1 MRSAMSSTRPLLI
14 LTDDDLLAERWQ
26 GLATSPVRARS
37 LDDLD
42 TWRTAGHRLV
52 VLDLGKA
59 KAGMPPLWTQPGWQR
74 NAAGL
79 AILAASSK
87 PDDDEGLAALNAGAS
102 GYCHSH
108 APLDTLRQ
116 ALDVI
121 AGGELWVGRALLSRL
136 LRLVD
141 SRLPRAGVADWAGP
155 LTERERETARL
166 AANGD
171 SNLAIATALGITE
184 RTVKA
189 HLKAVFEKLQVA
201 DRLQLALR
209 VHGVR

>member
-1 MRSAMSSTRPLLI
+1 MSPAEPLLI

-26 GLATSPVRARS
+26 ALGRSPVRARRVG
-37 LDDLD
+37 DLD
-42 TWRTAGHRLV
+42 TWRSAGHRLV
-52 VLDLGKA
+52 LVDLDPRRA
-59 KAGMPPLWTQPGWQR
+59 DAPLWQHAAWQR

-79 AILAASSK
+79 AILATSSM
-87 PDDDEGLAALNAGAS
+87 PNDDEGLAALNAGAS

-108 APLDTLRQ
+108 APLETLLQ

-121 AGGELWVGRALLSRL
+121 ASGELWVGRALLSRL

-141 SRLPRAGVADWAGP
+141 SRLPRSGLADWATP
-155 LTERERETARL
+155 LTEREREVAHL
-166 AANGD
+166 AALGE
-171 SNLAIATALGITE
+171 SNLAIAGALGITE

>member
-1 MRSAMSSTRPLLI
+1 MSPAEPLLI

-26 GLATSPVRARS
+26 ALGRSPSAPAGSATSTPGAAPATGWCWS
-37 LDDLD
+37 
-42 TWRTAGHRLV
+42 TSTPA
-52 VLDLGKA
+52 A
-59 KAGMPPLWTQPGWQR
+59 PTPLWQHAAWQR

-79 AILAASSK
+79 AILAASAQ
-87 PDDDEGLAALNAGAS
+87 PNDDEGLAVLNAGAS
-102 GYCHSH
+102 GYCHTH
-108 APLDTLRQ
+108 APTATLRQ

-141 SRLPRAGVADWAGP
+141 TRLPRVGLAHWSAP
-155 LTERERETARL
+155 SPSEREVAQL
-166 AANGD
+166 AAIGD
-171 SNLAIATALGITE
+171 SNLTIADALGITE

>member
-1 MRSAMSSTRPLLI
+1 MSPAEPLLI

-26 GLATSPVRARS
+26 TLGRSPVRARRV
-37 LDDLD
+37 DDLD
-42 TWRTAGHRLV
+42 TWRAAGHRLV
-52 VLDLGKA
+52 LIDL
-59 KAGMPPLWTQPGWQR
+59 PPRRADAPPWQHPAWQR

-79 AILAASSK
+79 AILAASAQ
-87 PDDDEGLAALNAGAS
+87 PNDDEGLAALNAGAS
-102 GYCHSH
+102 GYCHTH
-108 APLDTLRQ
+108 APTATLRQ

-141 SRLPRAGVADWAGP
+141 TRLPRVGLAHWSVP
-155 LTERERETARL
+155 LTEREREVAQL
-166 AANGD
+166 AAIGD
-171 SNLAIATALGITE
+171 SNLTIADALGITE

>member
-1 MRSAMSSTRPLLI
+1 MSTPEPLLI
-14 LTDDDLLAERWQ
+14 LTADDLLADRWQ
-26 GLATSPVRARS
+26 ALAPTVIRAREIEA
-37 LDDLD
+37 LD
-42 TWRTAGHRLV
+42 TWRKAGHRLV
-52 VLDLGKA
+52 VADLGTPLPGNA
-59 KAGMPPLWTQPGWQR
+59 LLWTTPAWLR
-74 NAAGL
+74 NASGL
-79 AILAASSK
+79 AILAASPR
-87 PDDDEGLAALNAGAS
+87 PDDDEGLAILNAGAS

-116 ALDVI
+116 ALEVI
-121 AGGELWVGRALLSRL
+121 ASGELWVGHALLSRL

-141 SRLPRAGVADWAGP
+141 TRLPRASLTDWATP
-155 LTERERETARL
+155 LTEREREVAHH
-166 AANGD
+166 AAIGE
-171 SNLAIATALGITE
+171 SNLAIADALGITE

>member
-1 MRSAMSSTRPLLI
+1 MSPPEALLI
-14 LTDDDLLAERWQ
+14 LTDDDLLAAHWQ
-26 GLATSPVRARS
+26 GLAAAPVRARG
-37 LDDLD
+37 LDGLD
-42 TWRTAGHRLV
+42 AWRAAGHRLV
-52 VLDLGKA
+52 LVDLGLA
-59 KAGMPPLWTQPGWQR
+59 RGGTAALWMRPGWQR

-79 AILAASSK
+79 SILAASSQ
-87 PDDDEGLAALNAGAS
+87 PDDDEGLAVLNAGAS

-116 ALDVI
+116 ALDVV
-121 AGGELWVGRALLSRL
+121 ASGELWVGRALLSRL

-141 SRLPRAGVADWAGP
+141 TRLPRSGLADWAGP
-155 LTERERETARL
+155 LTEREREVAQR
-166 AANGD
+166 AATGD
-171 SNLAIATALGITE
+171 SNQAIGTALGITE

-189 HLKAVFEKLQVA
+189 HLKAVFEKLAVT

>member
-1 MRSAMSSTRPLLI
+1 MNPAEPLLI

-26 GLATSPVRARS
+26 ALGRSPVRARRV
-37 LDDLD
+37 DDLD
-42 TWRTAGHRLV
+42 TWHAAGHRLV
-52 VLDLGKA
+52 LVDLDPRRSDA
-59 KAGMPPLWTQPGWQR
+59 PVWRHAAWQR

-79 AILAASSK
+79 AILAASAQ
-87 PDDDEGLAALNAGAS
+87 PHDDEGLAVLNAGAS
-102 GYCHSH
+102 GYCHTH
-108 APLDTLRQ
+108 APTATLRQ

-141 SRLPRAGVADWAGP
+141 TRLPRVGLAHWSAP
-155 LTERERETARL
+155 LTEREREVAQL
-166 AANGD
+166 AAIGD
-171 SNLAIATALGITE
+171 SNLTIADALGITE

-189 HLKAVFEKLQVA
+189 HLKAVFEKLHVA

>member
-1 MRSAMSSTRPLLI
+1 MSTPEPLLI
-14 LTDDDLLAERWQ
+14 LTADDLLAERWQ
-26 GLATSPVRARS
+26 ALAPTVIRAREIEA
-37 LDDLD
+37 LE
-42 TWRTAGHRLV
+42 TWRKAGHRLV
-52 VLDLGKA
+52 AADLGTHA
-59 KAGMPPLWTQPGWQR
+59 AGASPLWAKPAWLR

-79 AILAASSK
+79 VILAASSR
-87 PDDDEGLAALNAGAS
+87 PDDDEGLAVLNAGAS

-116 ALDVI
+116 ALEVI
-121 AGGELWVGRALLSRL
+121 DSGELWVGRALLSRL

-141 SRLPRAGVADWAGP
+141 TRLPRASLPDWAAP
-155 LTERERETARL
+155 LTEREREVAHHV
-166 AANGD
+166 AVGE
-171 SNLAIATALGITE
+171 SNLAIAGALGITE

>member
-1 MRSAMSSTRPLLI
+1 MSPAEPLLI
-14 LTDDDLLAERWQ
+14 LTDDDLLAEHWQ
-26 GLATSPVRARS
+26 ALGRSPVRARRVG
-37 LDDLD
+37 DLD
-42 TWRTAGHRLV
+42 TWRSAGHRLV
-52 VLDLGKA
+52 LVDLDPRRA
-59 KAGMPPLWTQPGWQR
+59 DAPLWQHTAWQR

-79 AILAASSK
+79 AILAASAQ
-87 PDDDEGLAALNAGAS
+87 PNDDEGLAVLNAGAC
-102 GYCHSH
+102 GYCHTH
-108 APLDTLRQ
+108 APTATLRQ

-121 AGGELWVGRALLSRL
+121 SGGELWVGRALLSRL

-141 SRLPRAGVADWAGP
+141 TRLPRVGLAHWSAP
-155 LTERERETARL
+155 LTEREREVAQR
-166 AANGD
+166 ASIGD
-171 SNLAIATALGITE
+171 SNLAIADALGITE

>member
-1 MRSAMSSTRPLLI
+1 MSPAEPLLI

-26 GLATSPVRARS
+26 ALGRSPVRARRVG
-37 LDDLD
+37 DLD
-42 TWRTAGHRLV
+42 TWRSAGHRLV
-52 VLDLGKA
+52 LVDLDPRRA
-59 KAGMPPLWTQPGWQR
+59 DAPLWQHAAWQR

-79 AILAASSK
+79 AILAASAQ
-87 PDDDEGLAALNAGAS
+87 PNDDEGLAVLNAGAS
-102 GYCHSH
+102 GYCHTH
-108 APLDTLRQ
+108 APTATLRQ

-141 SRLPRAGVADWAGP
+141 TRLPRVGLAHWSAP
-155 LTERERETARL
+155 LTEREREVAQR
-166 AANGD
+166 ASIGD
-171 SNLAIATALGITE
+171 SNLAIADALGITE

>member
-1 MRSAMSSTRPLLI
+1 MSTPQPLLI
-14 LTDDDLLAERWQ
+14 LTPDDLLAERWRA
-26 GLATSPVRARS
+26 LSSSPIRATELSG
-37 LDDLD
+37 LD
-42 TWRTAGHRLV
+42 TWRKAGHRLV
-52 VLDLGKA
+52 VVDLGGYPPA
-59 KAGMPPLWTQPGWQR
+59 APPLWTRDAWQN
-74 NAAGL
+74 NAADL
-79 AILAASSK
+79 AILATSSR
-87 PDDDEGLAALNAGAS
+87 PDDEEGLAALNAGAC

-108 APLDTLRQ
+108 APIDTLRQ
-116 ALDVI
+116 ALEVI

-141 SRLPRAGVADWAGP
+141 SRLPRAGLADWARP
-155 LTERERETARL
+155 LTEREREVAHH
-166 AANGD
+166 AALGE
-171 SNLAIATALGITE
+171 SNVAIADALGITE

>member
-1 MRSAMSSTRPLLI
+1 MSPAEPLLI

-26 GLATSPVRARS
+26 ALGRSPVRARRVG
-37 LDDLD
+37 DLD
-42 TWRTAGHRLV
+42 TWRSAGHRLV
-52 VLDLGKA
+52 LVDLDPRRA
-59 KAGMPPLWTQPGWQR
+59 DAPLWQHAAWQR

-79 AILAASSK
+79 AILAASAQ
-87 PDDDEGLAALNAGAS
+87 PNDDEGLAVLNAGAC
-102 GYCHSH
+102 GYCHTH
-108 APLDTLRQ
+108 APTTTLRQ

-141 SRLPRAGVADWAGP
+141 TRLPRVGLAHWSAP
-155 LTERERETARL
+155 LTEREREVAQL
-166 AANGD
+166 AAVGD
-171 SNLAIATALGITE
+171 SNLTIADALGITE

>member
-1 MRSAMSSTRPLLI
+1 MTAPEPLLLI
-14 LTDDDLLAERWQ
+14 TDDDLLAQRWQ
-26 GLATSPVRARS
+26 ELAPSALHARGIDA
-37 LDDLD
+37 LDA
-42 TWRTAGHRLV
+42 WRSAGHRLV
-52 VLDLGKA
+52 LVDLGIA
-59 KAGMPPLWTQPGWQR
+59 RGGTAPVWTRPAWQR

-79 AILAASSK
+79 AILAASSS
-87 PDDDEGLAALNAGAS
+87 PDDDQGLALLNAGAS

-108 APLDTLRQ
+108 APTDTLRQ

-121 AGGELWVGRALLSRL
+121 ASGELWVGRALLSRL

-141 SRLPRAGVADWAGP
+141 TRLPRTGLADWSTP
-155 LTERERETARL
+155 LTEREREVAQL
-166 AANGD
+166 ASVGD
-171 SNLAIATALGITE
+171 SNLSIALALGITE

-189 HLKAVFEKLQVA
+189 HLKAVFEKLELT

>member
-1 MRSAMSSTRPLLI
+1 MSTPEPLLI
-14 LTDDDLLAERWQ
+14 LTADDLLAERWQ
-26 GLATSPVRARS
+26 ALAHTVIRAREIEA
-37 LDDLD
+37 LD
-42 TWRTAGHRLV
+42 TWRKAGHRLV
-52 VLDLGKA
+52 VTDLGTPA
-59 KAGMPPLWTQPGWQR
+59 ADTPPLWTEQAWLR

-79 AILAASSK
+79 AVLAASSR
-87 PDDDEGLAALNAGAS
+87 PDDDEGLAVLNAGAS

-116 ALDVI
+116 ALEVI
-121 AGGELWVGRALLSRL
+121 DSGELWVGRALLSRL

-141 SRLPRAGVADWAGP
+141 TRLPRTDLADWAAP
-155 LTERERETARL
+155 LTEREREVAHH
-166 AANGD
+166 AAIGE
-171 SNLAIATALGITE
+171 SNHAIADALGITE

-189 HLKAVFEKLQVA
+189 HLKAIFEKLQVA

>member
-1 MRSAMSSTRPLLI
+1 MNAPQPLLL
-14 LTDDDLLAERWQ
+14 LTDDDLLADRWQ
-26 GLATSPVRARS
+26 PLATSPVRARS
-37 LDDLD
+37 LDGLD
-42 TWRTAGHRLV
+42 VWRAAGHRLV
-52 VLDLGKA
+52 VVDLASA
-59 KAGMPPLWTQPGWQR
+59 KGGTAPLWTRPGWQR

-79 AILAASSK
+79 AILATSSQ
-87 PDDDEGLAALNAGAS
+87 PGDDEGLAVLNAGAS

-108 APLDTLRQ
+108 APVDTLRQ

-121 AGGELWVGRALLSRL
+121 ASGELWVGRALLSRL

-141 SRLPRAGVADWAGP
+141 TRLPRIGLADWASP
-155 LTERERETARL
+155 LTEREREVAQH
-166 AANGD
+166 AALGE
-171 SNLAIATALGITE
+171 SNHAIADALGITE

-189 HLKAVFEKLQVA
+189 HLKAIFEKLDVA

>member
-1 MRSAMSSTRPLLI
+1 MSPAEPLLI

-26 GLATSPVRARS
+26 ALGRSPVRARRVG
-37 LDDLD
+37 DLD
-42 TWRTAGHRLV
+42 TWRSAGHRLV
-52 VLDLGKA
+52 LVDLDPRRA
-59 KAGMPPLWTQPGWQR
+59 DAPLWQHAAWQR

-79 AILAASSK
+79 AILAASAQ
-87 PDDDEGLAALNAGAS
+87 PNDDEGLAVLNAGAC
-102 GYCHSH
+102 GYCHTH
-108 APLDTLRQ
+108 APTATLRQ

-121 AGGELWVGRALLSRL
+121 SGGELWVGRALLSRL

-141 SRLPRAGVADWAGP
+141 TRLPRVGLAHWSAP
-155 LTERERETARL
+155 LTEREREVAQR
-166 AANGD
+166 ASIGD
-171 SNLAIATALGITE
+171 SNLAIADALGITE

>member
-1 MRSAMSSTRPLLI
+1 MSPAEPLLI

-26 GLATSPVRARS
+26 ALGRSPVRARRV
-37 LDDLD
+37 DDLG
-42 TWRTAGHRLV
+42 TWRAAGHRLV
-52 VLDLGKA
+52 LVDLDPRRPDA
-59 KAGMPPLWTQPGWQR
+59 PLWQHPAWQH
-74 NAAGL
+74 NVADL
-79 AILAASSK
+79 SILAASAQ
-87 PDDDEGLAALNAGAS
+87 PDDDEGLAVLNAGAS
-102 GYCHSH
+102 GYCHTH
-108 APLDTLRQ
+108 APTATLRQ

-141 SRLPRAGVADWAGP
+141 TRLPRVGLAHWSTQ
-155 LTERERETARL
+155 LTEREREVAQL
-166 AANGD
+166 AAIGD
-171 SNLAIATALGITE
+171 SNLTIADALGITE

>member
-1 MRSAMSSTRPLLI
+1 MSTPQPLLI
-14 LTDDDLLAERWQ
+14 LTPDDLLAERWQ
-26 GLATSPVRARS
+26 ALSSSPIRALDIDGLH
-37 LDDLD
+37 
-42 TWRTAGHRLV
+42 TWRKAGHRMV
-52 VLDLGKA
+52 VIDLGGRPA
-59 KAGMPPLWTQPGWQR
+59 HAPPLWTHQAWQE
-74 NAAGL
+74 NASNL
-79 AILAASSK
+79 SILATSSR
-87 PDDDEGLAALNAGAS
+87 PDDEEGLAVLNAGAC

-108 APLDTLRQ
+108 APIDTLCH

-121 AGGELWVGRALLSRL
+121 DSGELWVGRALLSRL

-141 SRLPRAGVADWAGP
+141 SRLPRAGLADWARP
-155 LTERERETARL
+155 LTEREREVAHH
-166 AANGD
+166 AALGE
-171 SNLAIATALGITE
+171 SNPAIADALGITE

>member
-1 MRSAMSSTRPLLI
+1 V
-14 LTDDDLLAERWQ
+14 
-26 GLATSPVRARS
+26 G
-37 LDDLD
+37 DLD
-42 TWRTAGHRLV
+42 TWRSAGHRLV
-52 VLDLGKA
+52 LVDLDPRRA
-59 KAGMPPLWTQPGWQR
+59 DAPLWQHTAWQR

-79 AILAASSK
+79 AILAASAQ
-87 PDDDEGLAALNAGAS
+87 PNDDEGLAVLNAGAC
-102 GYCHSH
+102 GYCHTH
-108 APLDTLRQ
+108 APTATLRQ

-121 AGGELWVGRALLSRL
+121 SGGELWVGRALLSRL

-141 SRLPRAGVADWAGP
+141 TRLPRVGLAHWSAP
-155 LTERERETARL
+155 LTEREREVAQL
-166 AANGD
+166 AAVGD
-171 SNLAIATALGITE
+171 SNLTIADALGITE

>member
-1 MRSAMSSTRPLLI
+1 MSSPQPLLI

-26 GLATSPVRARS
+26 GLGRSPVRARN
-37 LDDLD
+37 LEGLD
-42 TWRTAGHRLV
+42 TWRAAGHRLV
-52 VLDLGKA
+52 LVDLGNA
-59 KAGMPPLWTQPGWQR
+59 KAGQPPLWTQPGWQR

-79 AILAASSK
+79 AILAASAQ
-87 PDDDEGLAALNAGAS
+87 PNDDEGLAVLNAGAS
-102 GYCHSH
+102 GYCHTH
-108 APLDTLRQ
+108 APTTTLRQ

-141 SRLPRAGVADWAGP
+141 TRLPRVGLAHWSAP
-155 LTERERETARL
+155 LTEREREVAQL
-166 AANGD
+166 AAIGD
-171 SNLAIATALGITE
+171 SNLTIADALGITE